1 MARDTSLRTLLNPLT
16 VPRLALRALDDLNS
30 LADVARRDPHPME
43 ELASRA
49 DEIGKDLE
57 ALVEVARGIQAT
69 GQEIIVG
76 GDDLR
81 RTGVSLDGTAAE
93 IRDGGEELRQAVTAM
108 LEVAQR
114 LLGHLPALEDSVDTV
129 AETMEPLQ
137 KPAEKVGKLSNAL
150 SRDG

>member
-1 MARDTSLRTLLNPLT
+1 MGRETSLRTLLNPLT
-16 VPRLALRALDDLNS
+16 VPKLALRALDDLNS

-43 ELASRA
+43 ELAQRA
-49 DEIGKDLE
+49 DAIGKDLE
-57 ALVEVARGIQAT
+57 ALLEVARGILET

-81 RTGVSLDGTAAE
+81 RTAVSLDGTAAE
-93 IRDGGEELRQAVTAM
+93 IRDGGEHLRQDLVRM
-108 LEVAQR
+108 RDVAQR

-137 KPAEKVGKLSNAL
+137 KPAEKVGRLTHAL
-150 SRDG
+150 SRDA